1 VQHDLGPAV
10 VAVVEVLVG
19 VEEIPKAVARLAKGG
34 GRGKTVA
41 AIAGAGGD

>member
-1 VQHDLGPAV
+1 VIPF
-10 VAVVEVLVG
+10 
-19 VEEIPKAVARLAKGG
+19 EEIPEAVARLGEGG